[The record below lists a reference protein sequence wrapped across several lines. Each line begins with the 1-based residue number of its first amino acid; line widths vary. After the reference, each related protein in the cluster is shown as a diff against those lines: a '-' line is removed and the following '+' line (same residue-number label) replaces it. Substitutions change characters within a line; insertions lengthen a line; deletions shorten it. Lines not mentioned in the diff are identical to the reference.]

1 MQRWECVLSGRAR
14 KCVIVPLATTLD
26 YICSGLTRLHLRF
39 WAATLVVVVAEDE
52 LPRHA
57 EGRVLQV
64 YVSPTRVKRFVEDA
78 VDARGINVVAKT
90 EYKVRIAMFF
100 CLDLQQ
106 RVTARHRNF
115 RSGCQTD
122 VPTQITWQLGNGETS
137 FKQLATV
144 RHLF

>member
-1 MQRWECVLSGRAR
+1 MHTNAALGMCVVGEGEEVCYCAAR
-14 KCVIVPLATTLD
+14 NYSID

-106 RVTARHRNF
+106 
-115 RSGCQTD
+115 
-122 VPTQITWQLGNGETS
+122 
-137 FKQLATV
+137 
-144 RHLF
+144 